1 MPTLLLIAQMENVTA
16 ARRHESLAVDGRLP
30 RYQISRRRRSPPFS
44 CSEGAD
50 AGNVGVQA
58 PFFARALPRVAP
70 QLSLGCPRAATLP
83 PRGPTLG
90 VRTRRLC
97 RASQP
102 LRHHHHHRCA
112 TTTTAAVPPPPPR
125 PVRSTPSPPSRA
137 VLSYPAAPHTTT
149 PPLPTTPL
157 PTAPPCPSPAP
168 SRCSLAPPF
177 FRLIPRCPDTPPA
190 VDLLS

>member
-1 MPTLLLIAQMENVTA
+1 MPTLLPIAQMENVTA

-70 QLSLGCPRAATLP
+70 QLSLGCPRATTLP

-112 TTTTAAVPPPPPR
+112 TTTTPSCPQHTVTTFACSAVLPR
-125 PVRSTPSPPSRA
+125 CSPYHYSPPSHYNPSHCTSLP
-137 VLSYPAAPHTTT
+137 LSGSLPLFTR
-149 PPLPTTPL
+149 PPLLPADPTL
-157 PTAPPCPSPAP
+157 PRHA
-168 SRCSLAPPF
+168 
-177 FRLIPRCPDTPPA
+177 PRC
-190 VDLLS
+190 

>member
-1 MPTLLLIAQMENVTA
+1 MPTLLPIAQMENVTA

-58 PFFARALPRVAP
+58 PFFLRALYRAWRHNYHSAVRAPPLCHHAARHLACARAVSVAP
-70 QLSLGCPRAATLP
+70 PS
-83 PRGPTLG
+83 
-90 VRTRRLC
+90 
-97 RASQP
+97 
-102 LRHHHHHRCA
+102 RCA
-112 TTTTAAVPPPPPR
+112 TTTTTAAPPPPPR

-137 VLSYPAAPHTTT
+137 VLSYPAAPLTTT

-190 VDLLS
+190 VDLLP